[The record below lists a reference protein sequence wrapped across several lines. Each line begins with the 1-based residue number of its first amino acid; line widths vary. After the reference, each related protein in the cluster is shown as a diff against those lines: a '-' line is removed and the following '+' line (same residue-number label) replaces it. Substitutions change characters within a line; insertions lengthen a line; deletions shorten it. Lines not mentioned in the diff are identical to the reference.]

1 VSNFLQ
7 ANIKI
12 KGTRPLWQH
21 KFGPDALPLEKQ
33 ERAGV
38 AGNDPTEWR
47 RTCAVTSAGQLYLDP
62 SYAFG
67 CLRNGA
73 RFTKAGRASIQPK
86 VAATLQ
92 VVSDL
97 LLINRWYPG
106 FPDDGKLFD
115 VTAVAPCGEDRTQ
128 LVYLDVRGVVNPTT
142 KGRNVRY
149 RLAASPGWE
158 TEFVIMWDKTVV
170 DRGQMQAV
178 IHDAG
183 QFVGLGSGRAIGMG
197 RFAVVAFVVG

>member
-1 VSNFLQ
+1 MSNFLTATVQ
-7 ANIKI
+7 I

-47 RTCAVTSAGQLYLDP
+47 RTCSVTSNGQLYFDTT
-62 SYAFG
+62 YVFG

-73 RFTKAGRASIQPK
+73 RYVKTGRSSIQTK

-92 VVSDL
+92 SVSDL
-97 LLINRWYPG
+97 LLIDRWYPG
-106 FPDDGKLFD
+106 FPKAGKEFD
-115 VTAVAPCGEDRTQ
+115 ATTIEPCSNDLTQ
-128 LVYLDVRGVVNPTT
+128 PVYLDIRGVVNPST

-149 RLAASPGWE
+149 RLAASSGWQ
-158 TEFVIMWDKTVV
+158 TNFKIMWDKTVV
-170 DRGQMQAV
+170 GSGEMEAV
-178 IHDAG
+178 VHDAG
-183 QFVGLGSGRAIGMG
+183 QFVGLGNGSAIGMG
-197 RFAVVAFVVG
+197 RFEIVSFSVG

>member
-7 ANIKI
+7 AQVKI

-47 RTCAVTSAGQLYLDP
+47 RSCSVTNAGQLYLDP
-62 SYAFG
+62 SYVFG

-73 RFTKAGRASIQPK
+73 KYTKSGRASIQVK
-86 VAATLQ
+86 VVATLQ
-92 VVSDL
+92 VTSDV
-97 LLINRWYPG
+97 LLIDRWYPG
-106 FPDDGKLFD
+106 FPDQAKVFD
-115 VTAVAPCGEDRTQ
+115 AATVEPCSDDRTQ
-128 LVYLDVRGVVNPTT
+128 PVYLDIRGVVNPAT

-149 RLAASPGWE
+149 RLAASAGWQ
-158 TEFVIMWDKTVV
+158 TDFTIMWDKTVI
-170 DRGQMQAV
+170 DRGQMHAV
-178 IHDAG
+178 ALDAG
-183 QFVGLGSGRAIGMG
+183 NLVGLGNGRAIGMG
-197 RFAVVAFVVG
+197 RFEVTDFFVG